1 MMNGIFLLLGSNRG
15 DRQQMLASARQQIG
29 HFATIKRCS
38 SVYVTAA
45 WGNVH
50 QPDFLNQVLEVETLL
65 TPEELLAEIL
75 SVEKKLGRERNEKW
89 GSRTLDIDILLFHDV
104 VLKTPP
110 LTVPHS
116 ELHNRRFAL
125 VPLCELAAEAIH
137 PVLKK
142 TFQQLLTECPDKLEV
157 NKL

>member
-1 MMNGIFLLLGSNRG
+1 MNGIFLLLGSNMG

-29 HFATIKRCS
+29 HFANIKRCS

-45 WGNVH
+45 WGNVN

-65 TPEELLAEIL
+65 TPEELLADIL
-75 SVEKKLGRERNEKW
+75 SVEKHLGRERNEKW

-104 VLKTPP
+104 VLKTPS
-110 LTVPHS
+110 LTLPHP

-125 VPLCELAAEAIH
+125 VPLCELTAEAIH

>member
-1 MMNGIFLLLGSNRG
+1 MRNGIFLLLGSNMG
-15 DRQQMLASARQQIG
+15 DRLQMLASATQQIG
-29 HFATIKRCS
+29 YFANIKRCS

-65 TPEELLAEIL
+65 TPEELLTNIL
-75 SVEKKLGRERNEKW
+75 SVETHLGRERNEKW

-104 VLKTPP
+104 VLKTPT
-110 LTVPHS
+110 LTLPHP
-116 ELHNRRFAL
+116 ELPHRRFAL
-125 VPLCELAAEAIH
+125 APLCELAPEAIH

-142 TFQQLLTECPDKLEV
+142 TFHQLLTECPDKLEV